1 MAGARDKGEDPVLD
15 EALDWLLAIENA
27 PADQA
32 LRRARD
38 AWIAES
44 DENAR
49 AWRRAERT
57 WQLTGA
63 LAGLREAPLDSTV
76 PKPDPRQGPVAAAP
90 AGQCPPPRRRAVP
103 RWAAAVAA
111 AIVVGFLLAAGHEL
125 LSRSAADHA
134 TGTAEIHHVALPDGS
149 RLVLGARSAVDVD
162 FSVQERRIRLLSG
175 AAFFDVRPDAA
186 RPFVVSAKDVHVTAV
201 GTAFSVE
208 IGPRWLSAAVAEG
221 RVRLERP
228 GGASEIAAGEE
239 VAVDRTSGSERRRQ
253 RAPGDVAGWRERRLV
268 ADNETIADVVARLA
282 DHHRGLIL
290 TLDGTLAEQRVTG
303 IYDLSRPV
311 EALGAVVRPYGGSVH
326 RITPYLVFVGGR

>member
-1 MAGARDKGEDPVLD
+1 MAGARDKGEDPVLN

-63 LAGLREAPLDSTV
+63 LAGLRERPFDNPIPSAN
-76 PKPDPRQGPVAAAP
+76 PRQRIVAPPP
-90 AGQCPPPRRRAVP
+90 AGRRPQPRRRAVR
-103 RWAAAVAA
+103 RWAAAILA
-111 AIVVGFLLAAGHEL
+111 GFLLVAGYEL
-125 LSRSAADHA
+125 LSRPDADYA
-134 TGTAEIHHVALPDGS
+134 TGTAEIRDVVLPDGS
-149 RLVLGARSAVDVD
+149 RLVLDARSAVDVD
-162 FSVQERRIRLLSG
+162 FSAQERRIRLLAG

-186 RPFVVSAKDVHVTAV
+186 RPFVVAAEDVRVTAV

-208 IGPRWLSAAVAEG
+208 IDRRWLSAAVAEG
-221 RVRLERP
+221 RVRLDRP

-239 VAVDRTSGSERRRQ
+239 VAVDRTSGTERRRQ
-253 RAPGDVAGWRERRLV
+253 REPGEVAGWRERRLV

-303 IYDLSRPV
+303 IYDLARPV

-326 RITPYLVFVGGR
+326 RITPYLVLVGGR